1 MMLQQMIFLVGTFLL
16 ISYTGLLLYYLK
28 AWLQAP
34 WFYPVGPLP
43 LSLPYVSVIIAAR
56 NEEEHLPGLLQD
68 LLNQSFPAKNF
79 EVIVVDDHSTDLTAD
94 IIKKI
99 ASVKYM
105 ALQDYMKPGETTAFK
120 KKAIEVAIEQA
131 KGELIIT
138 TDADCRVPP
147 NWLETIARFYRQT
160 GARFIVM
167 PVRMEAGR
175 SALGIF
181 QSLDFMVLQGITGAA
196 VYKKM
201 HSMCNGA
208 NLAYTKN
215 AFVQAGGFTG
225 INHIASGDD
234 MLLMHK
240 IYTSDPGAVHY
251 LKSQQVMVNTR
262 AEKTMAGFL
271 KQRIRWASK
280 TSHYQ
285 DKSIF
290 LVLVLV
296 YVFNLYLL
304 LLFIYLPLQGS
315 WFLWK
320 AGLSFVA
327 IKTVIEC
334 IFLYPIAGFFN
345 QKKLLW
351 LFPLAQPFHICYTII
366 AGFLGKFGKYQWKGR
381 QLK

>member
-43 LSLPYVSVIIAAR
+43 LSLPYLSVIIAAR

-99 ASVKYM
+99 ASAKYM

-120 KKAIEVAIEQA
+120 KKAIEVAIGQA

-251 LKSQQVMVNTR
+251 LKSQQDGQAKPAITR
-262 AEKTMAGFL
+262 IK
-271 KQRIRWASK
+271 
-280 TSHYQ
+280 
-285 DKSIF
+285 
-290 LVLVLV
+290 V
-296 YVFNLYLL
+296 YF
-304 LLFIYLPLQGS
+304 
-315 WFLWK
+315 
-320 AGLSFVA
+320 
-327 IKTVIEC
+327 
-334 IFLYPIAGFFN
+334 
-345 QKKLLW
+345 
-351 LFPLAQPFHICYTII
+351 
-366 AGFLGKFGKYQWKGR
+366 
-381 QLK
+381 